1 MEISSRNRREAARR
15 IAQNFSE
22 MLKKFVHLAQMC
34 KNAQKSAQNRKILGR
49 FTDFFFVFSFSF
61 VLFDE

>member
-15 IAQNFSE
+15 IAQIFSE

-34 KNAQKSAQNRKILGR
+34 KMHKKPAQNRKILGR
-49 FTDFFFVFSFSF
+49 FADFFS
-61 VLFDE
+61 VLHKF